1 MDDADDG
8 QHVHTPELEGLD
20 DLEDYY
26 LALERIQNLEGDST
40 SLEDVIARLDLVDSV

>member
-8 QHVHTPELEGLD
+8 QHVRAPTLEDID

-26 LALERIQNLEGDST
+26 LVLERTQNPEGDSV
-40 SLEDVIARLDLVDSV
+40 SLEDVIARSGLADSV